1 MLMKR
6 ESNFQLVGKGPAG
19 LRGQKILQNFASLV
33 AIKVTRDLE
42 KWDWKGFP
50 ECVPCPEKLEVVF
63 KPSWRV
69 CASPVLRNHQKM
81 EVSHPP
87 RQFVLLL

>member
-1 MLMKR
+1 MLMEC
-6 ESNFQLVGKGPAG
+6 ESNFHVVGKGPAG
-19 LRGQKILQNFASLV
+19 LRGQKIVQNFAFLM

-50 ECVPCPEKLEVVF
+50 ECVPCPAKLEVVF
-63 KPSWRV
+63 IPSWRV
-69 CASPVLRNHQKM
+69 PASPVLRNHQQI